1 MGLYAK
7 GPSFQNKKTLNK
19 KNKKNKNKTK
29 SVDKVISKYSAEIL
43 RKYQKCHFLKL
54 CHFF

>member
-7 GPSFQNKKTLNK
+7 GPSFQNKKTLK

-29 SVDKVISKYSAEIL
+29 SVDKVISKYLAEIL
-43 RKYQKCHFLKL
+43 HKYQKYHFLKL
-54 CHFF
+54 FHFL

>member
-19 KNKKNKNKTK
+19 KNKKNKNKTN
-29 SVDKVISKYSAEIL
+29 KVISKYLAEIL
-43 RKYQKCHFLKL
+43 HKYQKYH
-54 CHFF
+54 

>member
-43 RKYQKCHFLKL
+43 HKYQKCHFLKL